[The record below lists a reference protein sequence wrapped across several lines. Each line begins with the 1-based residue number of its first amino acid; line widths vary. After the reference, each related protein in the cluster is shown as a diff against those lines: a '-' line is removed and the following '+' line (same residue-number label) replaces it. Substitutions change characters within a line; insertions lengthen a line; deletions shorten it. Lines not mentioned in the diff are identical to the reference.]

1 MESSSGS
8 ISLGEAAASAA
19 PLPCDVPSQSPPPF
33 GVSAPSRAAGVSLP
47 TSSATPVS
55 PVLHTS
61 SLSSS
66 HSYKSLSRS
75 AEPAA
80 KSSVSASK
88 LHPLSREVARIL
100 SHPFLEA
107 PFLPEALACL
117 SSCIDAGDQTAVSAD
132 SKTCGDSAL
141 SADSSLTPSQ
151 SSGLERPSLL
161 GPLIYREKLRI
172 HQEALGAFA
181 PIRRQIAEVAEQAQ
195 TLSRMCSQSSSQ
207 LRRSRTQLAGL
218 LRKVEG
224 LREQQRAL
232 QSRQR
237 LCQLLLDALQ
247 LPARLLEALTGRRR
261 ACVDLPETA
270 HGDKTALAGAAKGP
284 KQGLGPEGPGE
295 GDSKEDLQLD
305 SRFFEALKEVEKIRK
320 RALKLQAQTS
330 MADRDISEEHQSC
343 MQNASLANRS
353 DRMLF
358 GGAPPRLA
366 DDVLQ
371 HTADLREA
379 AFERLY
385 LWMQRIF
392 KSACVGGVNAK
403 SRQDRRSDRS
413 DHSGG
418 QSSRHERET
427 PSGDSETLDAVQ
439 QVEAFAAALATA
451 GLARKWEREGLA
463 RAGETQSL
471 TTVLCVNDEPSLL
484 FRGFQALED
493 RHAYLQH
500 SVQEFSRVRSQLI
513 IDAFWGS
520 SLESEAAPPARAST
534 GPVSGLL
541 ARTRDLAQ
549 HWRKGGVFGGN
560 AGLGGGSP
568 GDADGRAA
576 AEAANGLALGASF
589 DTVCRAE
596 PVEFLRATLQYVVHA
611 VAAERA
617 VIRGLLGLLPRED
630 TQPPGGASG
639 GIGALGSL
647 GLETPGGR
655 SKCLAEETDSLGG
668 AERRQ
673 TEPVSGLDVEDPAK
687 EAREA
692 TVETREGARRHLDTQ
707 EWVLDENGRPG
718 ALPDG
723 PSAEGKEGRGGD
735 LGAPD
740 RACGGVEPSGSC
752 GEMLGVREA
761 LRGTRLLQETT
772 AGMSRPL
779 RATIEQAFSMIRASA
794 TAPGAAGGTRLQQ
807 QHVLGVLLMV
817 RMLDAYAALL
827 RCLLVFDMGL
837 ASATRHPQEPKG
849 GPGPQPVPGEGPPE
863 NVREPSVSDPTYPSP
878 AARGRLETRT
888 GNAVVETSFTVPELV
903 LCCEEYAEK
912 GEELFLSLWERQVV
926 RAASSSTA
934 AQLSSVLLSGRL
946 SPGVPGA
953 EGSAG
958 LGGEGELIA
967 TEGGAFLELTGR
979 LREALEILHA
989 PVISVEE
996 ENELWLLASGAAAAA
1011 SRRSRPMAAGGLPAW
1026 ADTPVVTNLVRDRD
1040 ASVWGTEVR
1049 RRRHLAGRRSRI
1061 TGMRAFEDLSSE
1073 ACEGGEGEQAS
1084 EELHAWVEASV
1095 APLLNFCRQEAQR
1108 FSDAGET
1115 AVCLI
1120 NAYASVQEPLRRFRV
1135 CRSYLRV
1142 LAELLDQQ
1150 MVKLIEVESGKIL
1163 AYLGLADRLEAVRRA
1178 VEREKRRLGVAGPDA
1193 LPQVGD
1199 GKAPLQVGTEQSGDA
1214 GPDDEVLLHKEGLV
1228 KFFGEF
1234 YVALYGLS
1242 ALNLDYV
1249 DRLMHWHLR
1258 SHAKKAVLN
1267 AVLQA
1272 YSEIYNHVSHLRVAT
1287 HTPGDV
1293 ALLLDV

>member
-1 MESSSGS
+1 MEPSSGS
-8 ISLGEAAASAA
+8 VSLREAAASAA
-19 PLPCDVPSQSPPPF
+19 PHTCDVPPHSPPPLS
-33 GVSAPSRAAGVSLP
+33 VSAPSRAAGVSLP

-55 PVLHTS
+55 PVLRS
-61 SLSSS
+61 SSFSSS

-75 AEPAA
+75 SEPSA
-80 KSSVSASK
+80 KSSISPPK
-88 LHPLSREVARIL
+88 LHPLSRDVARIL
-100 SHPFLEA
+100 SHPFLDA

-117 SSCIDAGDQTAVSAD
+117 SSCIGSGDQAAVPAD

-151 SSGLERPSLL
+151 PSGLEMPPLL
-161 GPLIYREKLRI
+161 VPLIYREKLRI

-181 PIRRQIAEVAEQAQ
+181 PIRCQIAEVARQAQ
-195 TLSRMCSQSSSQ
+195 TLSRTCSQASSQ
-207 LRRSRTQLAGL
+207 LRRSRAQLVGL

-224 LREQQRAL
+224 LREQQCAL

-247 LPARLLEALTGRRR
+247 LPAPLLEALTGRRR
-261 ACVDLPETA
+261 ACVDLPDTA
-270 HGDKTALAGAAKGP
+270 CGDKTAPASGVKGLE
-284 KQGLGPEGPGE
+284 QGLGPEEPGE

-305 SRFFEALKEVEKIRK
+305 SRFFEALKELEKIRK

-330 MADRDISEEHQSC
+330 MAGRDVSKENESC
-343 MQNASLANRS
+343 MQNASLANRT
-353 DRMLF
+353 DRLF

-413 DHSGG
+413 DQSGG

-427 PSGDSETLDAVQ
+427 PSGDSDTRDAVR
-439 QVEAFAAALATA
+439 QVEAFAVALATA
-451 GLARKWEREGLA
+451 GLVQKWERERLA
-463 RAGETQSL
+463 CAGETQSL
-471 TTVLCVNDEPSLL
+471 TTALRVDDEPPLL
-484 FRGFQALED
+484 LRGFQVLKA
-493 RHAYLQH
+493 RPAYLQH
-500 SVQEFSRVRSQLI
+500 SVQQFSRVRSQLI
-513 IDAFWGS
+513 TDAFWGS
-520 SLESEAAPPARAST
+520 SLESEAAPAARSST

-549 HWRKGGVFGGN
+549 HWRRGGVFGGK
-560 AGLGGGSP
+560 AELGGGSP
-568 GDADGRAA
+568 GDADSR
-576 AEAANGLALGASF
+576 AEAEGGNVFALGASF

-617 VIRGLLGLLPRED
+617 VTRGLLGLLPREE

-639 GIGALGSL
+639 SLGALGAR

-673 TEPVSGLDVEDPAK
+673 TEPVSGLDVEGPAK

-692 TVETREGARRHLDTQ
+692 TDETREGARRHLDAQ
-707 EWVLDENGRPG
+707 EWALDENRSPG
-718 ALPDG
+718 ALPG
-723 PSAEGKEGRGGD
+723 GGSPAEGVERRGGA

-740 RACGGVEPSGSC
+740 RACGGGEPSGCC
-752 GEMLGVREA
+752 GEMWGVGEA

-772 AGMSRPL
+772 AGMCRPL
-779 RATIEQAFSMIRASA
+779 RAAIEQAFSMIRASA

-827 RCLLVFDMGL
+827 RCLLVFDVGL
-837 ASATRHPQEPKG
+837 SSATLHPQDPKG
-849 GPGPQPVPGEGPPE
+849 GPGPQRVHGEGPPE
-863 NVREPSVSDPTYPSP
+863 KVREPSVSDPTYPSP
-878 AARGRLETRT
+878 AARGRPETRT
-888 GNAVVETSFTVPELV
+888 GNTVVDTSFTVPELV
-903 LCCEEYAEK
+903 RCCEEYAEK
-912 GEELFLSLWERQVV
+912 GEELFLPLWERQVV

-934 AQLSSVLLSGRL
+934 ARLSSVLLSGRL

-958 LGGEGELIA
+958 FGGEGDLIA

-1011 SRRSRPMAAGGLPAW
+1011 SRLSCPMAAGGVPAW
-1026 ADTPVVTNLVRDRD
+1026 ADTPVVTNLVSDRD

-1049 RRRHLAGRRSRI
+1049 RRRHLEGRRSLI

-1150 MVKLIEVESGKIL
+1150 MAKLIEIETGKTL

-1178 VEREKRRLGVAGPDA
+1178 VEREKRRLGVAGDGA

-1214 GPDDEVLLHKEGLV
+1214 GPDNEVLLHKEELV

-1234 YVALYGLS
+1234 HVALYGLS

-1249 DRLMHWHLR
+1249 DRLMHRHLR

-1272 YSEIYNHVSHLRVAT
+1272 YTEIYSHVSHLRAAT